1 MYHSLSSRENLICMM
16 KKHWLHFFKSLGNQN
31 PKGNYKTILDNEN
44 NFINYL
50 ILPKDVIKMRTRV
63 R

>member
-1 MYHSLSSRENLICMM
+1 MYDEKTLVT
-16 KKHWLHFFKSLGNQN
+16 FFKSLGNQN